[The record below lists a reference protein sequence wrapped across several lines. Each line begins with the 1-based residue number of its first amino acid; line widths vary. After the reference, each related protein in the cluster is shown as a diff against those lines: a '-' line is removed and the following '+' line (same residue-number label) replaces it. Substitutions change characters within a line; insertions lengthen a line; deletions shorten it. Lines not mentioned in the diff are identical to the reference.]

1 MSNIDFSILS
11 LSQVIEHSLDDTLH
25 ACLKISALYKEEL
38 TNSPFI
44 IDLLDDALRSERL
57 KETAHSRILYRILH
71 DENMQ
76 RKFVEYFLPNV
87 NCSAAS
93 FQIPYPDRHRID
105 LTIKSDN
112 FFLIIENKVNDA
124 PEQPN
129 QINKYVKIAQQTYPD
144 EEIYV
149 LYLGGSE
156 NIYPS
161 EYSLPMSVRQLL
173 GDRLI
178 CKNYKD
184 DIVPWIES
192 VYEQIDFSEQPYLK
206 STLLSYKTY
215 LQNKYNLN
223 KMNNK
228 LDKALIDNLN
238 LNSIPL
244 AEKIKVIEDQ
254 IDNID
259 KIRERLSILLDDYYE
274 QKNIR
279 DIKEWYSQCSN
290 LLSDKPVLTKEN
302 DIEFGFNFRY
312 RNRDFRCTVSFDDNE
327 DP

>member
-1 MSNIDFSILS
+1 MSNLDFSILS

-25 ACLKISALYKEEL
+25 ACLKIFALYKEEL
-38 TNSPFI
+38 ANSPFI

-129 QINKYVKIAQQTYPD
+129 QINKYVRIAQQTYPD

-161 EYSLPMSVRQLL
+161 EDSLPMSVRQLL
-173 GDRLI
+173 G
-178 CKNYKD
+178 
-184 DIVPWIES
+184 V
-192 VYEQIDFSEQPYLK
+192 
-206 STLLSYKTY
+206 
-215 LQNKYNLN
+215 
-223 KMNNK
+223 
-228 LDKALIDNLN
+228 
-238 LNSIPL
+238 
-244 AEKIKVIEDQ
+244 
-254 IDNID
+254 
-259 KIRERLSILLDDYYE
+259 
-274 QKNIR
+274 
-279 DIKEWYSQCSN
+279 
-290 LLSDKPVLTKEN
+290 
-302 DIEFGFNFRY
+302 
-312 RNRDFRCTVSFDDNE
+312 
-327 DP
+327 

>member
-11 LSQVIEHSLDDTLH
+11 LSQVIEHSLDDTLR
-25 ACLKISALYKEEL
+25 ACLKISTSYKEEL

-76 RKFVEYFLPNV
+76 RKFVEYFLPSV

-129 QINKYVKIAQQTYPD
+129 QINKYVRIAQQTYPD

-161 EYSLPMSVRQLL
+161 EDSLPMSVRQLL

-223 KMNNK
+223 KN
-228 LDKALIDNLN
+228 
-238 LNSIPL
+238 
-244 AEKIKVIEDQ
+244 
-254 IDNID
+254 
-259 KIRERLSILLDDYYE
+259 RYG
-274 QKNIR
+274 
-279 DIKEWYSQCSN
+279 KE
-290 LLSDKPVLTKEN
+290 EN
-302 DIEFGFNFRY
+302 YI
-312 RNRDFRCTVSFDDNE
+312 
-327 DP
+327 